1 MRPAGSRNRISGAI
15 DPDRRYGGAGAF
27 DEHARQPRQDFLIG
41 ISARH
46 PMREPSQRFVGRRS
60 APVDQLV
67 GPSLDPLPHRLK
79 GDRDQRRR
87 DDRERQ
93 VELPTRTNK
102 GADPHYDADIDDRD
116 KRGKSAVNERAVDD
130 QVDLIEPVLE
140 DGDRNRSGDGQ
151 QHDGD
156 DQIVERQLGLEDRHK
171 ALHCREQAHEGDRG
185 NEPFQLQPLLGTGSP
200 VPHNQGGE
208 RRNHGQEQKR
218 TRNCL

>member
-1 MRPAGSRNRISGAI
+1 MA
-15 DPDRRYGGAGAF
+15 
-27 DEHARQPRQDFLIG
+27 
-41 ISARH
+41 
-46 PMREPSQRFVGRRS
+46 V
-60 APVDQLV
+60 
-67 GPSLDPLPHRLK
+67 
-79 GDRDQRRR
+79 
-87 DDRERQ
+87 
-93 VELPTRTNK
+93 RTNK
-102 GADPHYDADIDDRD
+102 RTNSHHDADIDDGDER
-116 KRGKSAVNERAVDD
+116 RESAVNERAVDD

-208 RRNHGQEQKR
+208 RRNHGEQQNR
-218 TRNCL
+218 TRNLL